1 MDERSRTALHVAS
14 SHGQIESVFL
24 LLGVEEAKA
33 TSKNRE
39 ERHQQQPSP
48 VAQDAGG
55 NTPLHTA
62 ALKGSI
68 ECVRAL
74 LEGYGGGAHLL
85 HVQNTK
91 LRRAVDEARLSGH
104 QNIVQLLDR
113 AERKWPVRKMK
124 KKKKMSSAPG
134 GLSASSSSR
143 PRRRQSK
150 RVWGGEA
157 MTVAQAGIGGVDA
170 VGRGLRMPQVEGEGK
185 QDTGDT
191 GSTTRAAR
199 SMQRRGTVVD
209 YDPETDRHCVEMVAD
224 GSRLW
229 CRLSDYPH
237 QLVDA
242 RALVDDIRAL
252 ERLPVIDVLWKS
264 ERKKEKGGAHS
275 SVILR
280 RTGKVRGYSASRK
293 KHQFV
298 GTDGK
303 SAWLNLRSRRILILS
318 STKVRSLD
326 TVDEDMRRE
335 EGSNGGRVG
344 GRGGGSPT
352 KERHASASDVK
363 TLSLASSLA
372 PPVLPAGSKVLP
384 LVSQAMQ
391 SLEATATVTATATI
405 ATATGL
411 HKLKVASH
419 VTGDESH
426 GSDHTASTLVN
437 GGLEPATGSSV
448 VSVSS
453 GDGGGTDPDPASFLA
468 GAAAA
473 RAQRE
478 WWSNN
483 EAEKRS
489 VRTRVA
495 KDVDVAT
502 GNADG
507 DTEDEE
513 EGEGGEEDE
522 GDGEGD
528 DDTQAREDSLGY
540 IDDRGGGSGG
550 GGSVDGSRADHTA
563 RVHDDSGRDKGG
575 KGNEEREGGEGGSE
589 DEEDSED
596 GEGSEAS
603 AASSEPQRKV
613 KLTVCPWTNNGALSQ
628 YAALTCIPPPLL
640 FILSAHVSVSLPTSS
655 LNLIRRLFV
664 LPDTRSLRLSL

>member
-113 AERKWPVRKMK
+113 AERKWPARKK
-124 KKKKMSSAPG
+124 KKKKMSSAPD

-170 VGRGLRMPQVEGEGK
+170 VGRGLRMPQEEGEGK
-185 QDTGDT
+185 QDTGNA
-191 GSTTRAAR
+191 GSTTRAR

-352 KERHASASDVK
+352 KEHHASASDVK

-372 PPVLPAGSKVLP
+372 PPVLPAGSIVLP
-384 LVSQAMQ
+384 LASQAMQ

-411 HKLKVASH
+411 HKLKDASH

-478 WWSNN
+478 WWSTN

-550 GGSVDGSRADHTA
+550 GGSVDGSCADHTA

-589 DEEDSED
+589 EEEDSED

-603 AASSEPQRKV
+603 ATSSEPQRKV
-613 KLTVCPWTNNGALSQ
+613 KLTVVRRLGMALCHNMPSLPVFRPPFCLSSL
-628 YAALTCIPPPLL
+628 LTCLSLALPPPL
-640 FILSAHVSVSLPTSS
+640 T
-655 LNLIRRLFV
+655 
-664 LPDTRSLRLSL
+664 